1 MRFSP
6 ACRMS
11 ARKSSKVIGRLATG
25 ILVAASVPSLAA
37 QDGWVAESTNFRV
50 VAQARPGVDASAV
63 ASAVEDLE
71 RFRKRCL
78 EDGLGSPRRADGPLD
93 VLLVGTM
100 FDLHALL
107 RYPPDSR
114 TRGITIGGMDREL
127 VVVPWHA
134 LPGPR
139 VTLAHEY
146 AHQLD
151 ENDWPVWFREG
162 RAVFLAR
169 RVPLQSGEDP
179 VAGLLAILD
188 RAEWVE
194 WSDLLAAGRDS
205 EVADKEIFQA
215 QAWSLV
221 HWLASTQFSAA
232 RLRPADASNALERLG
247 PENLSVAIR
256 EHLAGLHSSSSS
268 KITVED
274 SSVADV
280 AVREASAWVV
290 PLFEAEV
297 LRELRFLDDAERRLA
312 TLAADWPAEARVQAA
327 YASMLLLR
335 RREDEAEQRYRRALE
350 LGDSRPRTA
359 YRYALLL
366 MRPGEPFAKRAA
378 GALRYAKR
386 AVQSMPWE
394 PNHHL
399 ALAQAHMLAED
410 WDSAYSALRV
420 LAGFPGWSRAADREV
435 AEIERRR
442 FQALR
447 PEPPPVLDS
456 RVPIDAVPF
465 PPPGQLQPWKEPP
478 VHSERAT
485 GRRRWPP
492 YGTWLAHG
500 KVAWVDCSVQPKRVV
515 VHTPYKRLV
524 LLIDTNKPLRLINR
538 PFRGNALPCDSR
550 GWNAAFAYRKL
561 RSGSDADGEL
571 VGIRF

>member
-1 MRFSP
+1 MRFSL
-6 ACRMS
+6 ASRMS
-11 ARKSSKVIGRLATG
+11 ACMSINVIGRLAAG
-25 ILVAASVPSLAA
+25 ILVVASVLNLAA
-37 QDGWVAESTNFRV
+37 QDGWVAESPHFRV

-71 RFRKRCL
+71 RFRQRCL
-78 EDGLGSPRRADGPLD
+78 QDGLGSPRRADGPLD

-151 ENDWPVWFREG
+151 ENDWPLWFREG

-169 RVPLQSGEDP
+169 RMPLRSGDDP

-205 EVADKEIFQA
+205 AVAGEEIFQA

-221 HWLASTQFSAA
+221 HWLVSTKSSAA
-232 RLRPADASNALERLG
+232 RLRPPDASNALERLG

-256 EHLAGLHSSSSS
+256 EHLAGLHNSSPRE
-268 KITVED
+268 ITVED

-280 AVREASAWVV
+280 VVREAYAWVV
-290 PLFEAEV
+290 PLFEAVV
-297 LRELRFLDDAERRLA
+297 LRELRFLDEAERQLA

-350 LGDSRPRTA
+350 LGDTRPRTA

-366 MRPGEPFAKRAA
+366 MRPGEPFAQRAA
-378 GALRYAKR
+378 GALRHATR

-399 ALAQAHMLAED
+399 ALAQAHMLAGD
-410 WDSAYSALRV
+410 WDSAYGALRV

-442 FQALR
+442 FQAIR
-447 PEPPPVLDS
+447 PEPPPILDS

-465 PPPGQLQPWKEPP
+465 PPPRQLQPWKEPP
-478 VHSERAT
+478 VRSERAA
-485 GRRRWPP
+485 GRQRWPP
-492 YGTWLAHG
+492 YGTWLTHG
-500 KVAWVDCSVQPKRVV
+500 KVAWVDCLAQPKRVV

-524 LLIDTNKPLRLINR
+524 LLIDANKPLRLINR
-538 PFRGNALPCDSR
+538 PFRGNSLPCDSR

-561 RSGSDADGEL
+561 LKGSGADGEL